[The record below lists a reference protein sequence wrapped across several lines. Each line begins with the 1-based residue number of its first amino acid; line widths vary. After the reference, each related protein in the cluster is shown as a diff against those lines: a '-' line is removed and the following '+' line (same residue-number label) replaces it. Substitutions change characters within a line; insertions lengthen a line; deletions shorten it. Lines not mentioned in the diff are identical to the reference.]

1 MTALIGRLRSEW
13 GFTIVMI
20 EHDMKVVRDVS
31 DRVVVLDHGVP
42 IAQGSYEEVSKDP
55 NVIEAYLGRPVEAKA

>member
-1 MTALIGRLRSEW
+1 
-13 GFTIVMI
+13 
-20 EHDMKVVRDVS
+20 
-31 DRVVVLDHGVP
+31 VLDHGVP